1 VGLRHV
7 KSIVCTLDFD
17 EHLHHEQ
24 TLLCIY
30 NLGRLFEPFFEILVL
45 LIGVFGFYSIML
57 TCLQVPTN
65 FKLKYFFSVRIL
77 GEILIVHEPNYCD
90 AFESNNM
97 GAKKSC
103 MPSFELQTLS
113 PPLFF
118 DVDFEDLQ
126 PLETFATTKDGHAHN
141 SKKQKKTKI

>member
-1 VGLRHV
+1 VRF
-7 KSIVCTLDFD
+7 IVWTLDFD

-24 TLLCIY
+24 TLLRIC
-30 NLGRLFEPFFEILVL
+30 NSNRLFEPSLEIFVL

-57 TCLQVPTN
+57 TCLQIPTN

-77 GEILIVHEPNYCD
+77 GEILIVHEPNYYD
-90 AFESNNM
+90 ALESNNM

-113 PPLFF
+113 PPLFL
-118 DVDFEDLQ
+118 DVDFEGLQ
-126 PLETFATTKDGHAHN
+126 PLETFSTTKDGHAHN
-141 SKKQKKTKI
+141 SKKQKKIKI